1 MSAGEI
7 VGLVILVSLALV
19 MVAFAVLL
27 FGPDH
32 WTPSGRQEIRELAE
46 AKAAQERKDA
56 AERIRERRTWRA
68 WAERVAWDDAYQ
80 SISEQFGIEC
90 AGCQQRYRPAHLPN
104 LIDYGP
110 TCPLHKHRFRTLSP
124 VYKFR
129 RHRDFSD
136 DFDTQEVLDRLDIIP
151 PTYTEEGTLK

>member
-1 MSAGEI
+1 MTAESITVTFLMG
-7 VGLVILVSLALV
+7 VITVC
-19 MVAFAVLL
+19 LL
-27 FGPDH
+27 GYCWLGFWPDR
-32 WTPSGRQEIRELAE
+32 WTPSGRQEIRDHAE
-46 AKAAQERKDA
+46 AKAAQERKEA

-68 WAERVAWDDAYQ
+68 WAERVAWDDTYQ
-80 SISEQFGIEC
+80 SISEQVGIEC
-90 AGCQQRYRPAHLPN
+90 SGCQQRYRPAHLPN